1 MEVIRK
7 FLHITDILRFLYH
20 HHLMLGHHR
29 ITLGGIN
36 NSSYIHICPVYNGQ
50 VELLFRFGQ
59 NIVCYIVGNEID
71 VIGFL
76 AHKIIDGTVL
86 LRSQFL

>member
-1 MEVIRK
+1 MVTKVKKNASDEKKVYEMYYDFQEKLKHAKPYRIMAINQAGEGRK
-7 FLHITDILRFLYH
+7 
-20 HHLMLGHHR
+20 
-29 ITLGGIN
+29 
-36 NSSYIHICPVYNGQ
+36 SSFPS
-50 VELLFRFGQ
+50 R